1 MEFMFLYWTYPT
13 VVDIQQSSPSY
24 LEAPAI
30 SICNPIGYNFTALCY
45 EFETSPCVPAA
56 LRKYTATQVCARFPM
71 NCWDG
76 ELPEDYS
83 PVRYNKFA
91 DNVELQP
98 EDHDKLRTKLE
109 DYLNC
114 TIEYAGE
121 ERSCNMEYVLG
132 SFYTRDELPQYCYTL
147 YSLWG
152 NPNKT
157 RERFQKGAIMR
168 LHFFL
173 NASGRANPGAD
184 GMFRPSRNLPSSP
197 AIQIAVHSP
206 YFLPSPYL
214 DGTNFLA
221 GRAYEM
227 RLTMYEKHL
236 LPAPYQTNCTNYF
249 EEWERR
255 NGKGPI
261 NQMGVVQECRMKRFY
276 EAMKCVP
283 ATVDYPHEYPI
294 CKMCQYE
301 KCSYDVEADSCQK
314 LADSYNQPCD
324 SFDYSLT
331 KEQRV
336 ISIIEEVD
344 IPFMKKA
351 KKKEGVRWRLAHFD
365 CDGHNFWSLD
375 CSTIDIDV
383 LFDRFEITTL
393 TYNPKFESLELFSV
407 IGGYLG
413 MWLGISLVTVYDFV
427 LSGIGLIR
435 KYGVKWHQKKRLDKV
450 TGYPAY
456 NKGYGKNFRSRDRS
470 FVA

>member
-45 EFETSPCVPAA
+45 EFEASPCVPSA
-56 LRKYTATQVCARFPM
+56 LRRYTAAQVCARFPM

-121 ERSCNMEYVLG
+121 EKSCNMEYVLG

-152 NPNKT
+152 NPNKA
-157 RERFQKGAIMR
+157 RERFQKGASNNAAS
-168 LHFFL
+168 FFL

-184 GMFRPSRNLPSSP
+184 
-197 AIQIAVHSP
+197 
-206 YFLPSPYL
+206 

-249 EEWERR
+249 KEWERR

-301 KCSYDVEADSCQK
+301 KCSYDVEADSCQN

-336 ISIIEEVD
+336 ISILEEVD
-344 IPFMKKA
+344 IQFMKKA
-351 KKKEGVRWRLAHFD
+351 KRKRHYKGVRWRLAQFD
-365 CDGHNFWSLD
+365 CEGHNFWSLD

-407 IGGYLG
+407 IGGYLECG
-413 MWLGISLVTVYDFV
+413 LESL
-427 LSGIGLIR
+427 S
-435 KYGVKWHQKKRLDKV
+435 
-450 TGYPAY
+450 
-456 NKGYGKNFRSRDRS
+456 
-470 FVA
+470 